1 MTVNWQPIALPFN
14 QGVDTK
20 SDAKA
25 LQPPKLAVLEN
36 GEFTERGSIR
46 KRRGAR
52 KLGHDVVDTGTGTT
66 EIHGNP
72 SSSGGSAGSGA
83 ASPDSLGGRM
93 LATRADELLLADG
106 VRLFSYSA
114 PHDGWIDKGQFESV
128 VVDHQVVAKVP
139 YDQRLADYAEVGG
152 IGVYAWE
159 GAGVFAAVVDAETG
173 AVLIAARR
181 LSSSGIR
188 PRVVAVNGF
197 LHVLWAETAITT
209 IKTLPISP
217 ANLQATMSGAAKNL
231 VTDLSAANPLFDV
244 APHGER
250 AAFAY
255 MTTAANTLAV
265 AFMSGAGAVL
275 GIPPPRTFSGTAEY
289 AVALAVE
296 PTSGEVVVC
305 WSRSAGGAPAGPYAA
320 SFSSDLAAMLTP
332 TNVENLD
339 LVANL
344 AIGWSL
350 PGISQVSGAAEVWR
364 ALVYYEVEAA
374 SKADYRLRRFSVGKT
389 TAGNV
394 EIGSGPTADLRHA
407 ALASKA
413 FRQGDFVYVNIV
425 HDSPLQTT
433 YFTMRQDG
441 AVVAR
446 MLPGVAGGV
455 TYRRGHLPAMTD
467 RGAGV
472 WRSTGLYKLRLE
484 SPGDDVF
491 TEKGIQ
497 RITLDF
503 ASERSYRRAEVGATL
518 YIAGGLLHQYD
529 GEGIVESGFHLF
541 VEGLV
546 GASETNG
553 AGTGLNPG
561 ATANQK
567 HTYSVYP
574 EWTNA
579 RGERELGT
587 LAALLTVTV
596 TNAAHNAIRVTIRTL
611 SITAKKSPRPEL
623 GFAVYRTEKDPGPG
637 APRYRV
643 SSVDPAAVDPN
654 GWVTNDPTVDT
665 IDFIDKMPDSSILSK
680 ELDYQNSGE
689 LDHVAPPAAPL
700 VASGK
705 DRVFV
710 AGAGQ
715 APCRIYPSK
724 LRSPG
729 QALAFSDALAFDVDE
744 AGGGITGLAVMNEL
758 LIVFKR
764 RGIYALSGDGPSNL
778 GSGAWARPQM
788 ITADTGCDNPR
799 SIVMVPG
806 GLMFQSEKGIYL
818 LTQALGLEYVGADV
832 EAYNADRVTAALV
845 VADRNQVLFV
855 TDAGRT
861 LCFDYLFRQ
870 WAVWTFGAA
879 DACVWKGQYAYALAS
894 GQVRA
899 ETVGFFKDGGALYAM
914 KLETAWIRPD
924 QLQRRIRV
932 RRAHILGDYHSAHR
946 LQVDIAFDYGPFV
959 YRRTWDPATGLSQVV
974 YGGDAYYGAEPV
986 YGGRGDGVYQFRF
999 RLPRQ
1004 KVSAVKFA
1012 FTDIPSAE
1020 PGESYELTEL
1030 ALEVGLKEG
1039 LAKLPSAK
1047 TLG

>member
-1 MTVNWQPIALPFN
+1 MGVNWQPIALPFN

-46 KRRGAR
+46 KRRGA
-52 KLGHDVVDTGTGTT
+52 KALGGDVVDTGTG
-66 EIHGNP
+66 
-72 SSSGGSAGSGA
+72 
-83 ASPDSLGGRM
+83 SLGVGSIADEGLAGVM
-93 LATRADELLLADG
+93 LATREDELLLADG
-106 VRLFSYSA
+106 AHLFAHSE

-128 VVDHQVVAKVP
+128 VVDHQVVAKVS
-139 YDQRLADYAEVGG
+139 DEQRLADYAEVGG
-152 IGVYAWE
+152 VGVYAWE
-159 GAGVFAAVVDAETG
+159 AASGGVYAAVVDAETG
-173 AVLIAARR
+173 GVLVGARQ
-181 LSSSGIR
+181 LSATGIR
-188 PRVVAVNGF
+188 PRVVPVAGF
-197 LHVLWAETAITT
+197 LHVLWAETGTTT

-217 ANLQATMSGAAKNL
+217 ANLQTTLSAAAKNL
-231 VTDLSAANPLFDV
+231 VTDLSAASPLFDV
-244 APHGER
+244 IPYGER
-250 AAFAY
+250 AVCAY
-255 MTTAANTLAV
+255 MTTVAATMAI
-265 AFMSGAGAVL
+265 AFMSGAGTLLGVPPLRQFVGGAKYALTLEAEPDGGEILVAWSADTAGQVGVFVAV
-275 GIPPPRTFSGTAEY
+275 FSPD
-289 AVALAVE
+289 LAVMQ
-296 PTSGEVVVC
+296 SWVQADV
-305 WSRSAGGAPAGPYAA
+305 
-320 SFSSDLAAMLTP
+320 
-332 TNVENLD
+332 NVP
-339 LVANL
+339 VTANI
-344 AIGWSL
+344 AIGWSIVAG
-350 PGISQVSGAAEVWR
+350 PTWR
-364 ALVYYEVEAA
+364 AFVYYEVEAA
-374 SKADYRLRRFSVGKT
+374 AKANYLLKRFTVTKNADAT
-389 TAGNV
+389 FTVAAAV
-394 EIGSGPTADLRHA
+394 EHLRHA

-413 FRQGDFVYVNIV
+413 WRQGDYIYCNIV

-441 AVVAR
+441 AFVAR

-455 TYRRGHLPAMTD
+455 TYRRGHLPAVID
-467 RGAGV
+467 RGTGA
-472 WRSTGLYKLRLE
+472 WRWAGLYKLRLE

-503 ASERSYRRAEVGATL
+503 ASERAYRHAEVGATL

-546 GASETNG
+546 GASEVNG

-611 SITAKKSPRPEL
+611 AITAKKSPRADL
-623 GFAVYRTEKDPGPG
+623 SFAVYRTEKDPGPG

-654 GWVTNDPTVDT
+654 GWVKNNPAVDT
-665 IDFIDKMPDSSILSK
+665 VDFIDKMPDADILSK

-729 QALAFSDALAFDVDE
+729 SALAFSDALAFDVDE

-764 RGIYALSGDGPSNL
+764 RGIYALSGDGPNNL
-778 GSGAWARPQM
+778 GAGAWARPQM

-799 SIVMVPG
+799 SVVMVPG

-832 EAYNADRVTAALV
+832 EAFNADRVTAALV

-1004 KVSAVKFA
+1004 KCQAVKFA
-1012 FTDIPSAE
+1012 FTDLPSAE

-1039 LAKLPSAK
+1039 LAKLPAGK